1 MPSPP
6 ARLHLSS
13 PPKAGRTTFALQ
25 QAREEIRSG
34 KRVIWGSED
43 MPDGVR
49 FSQIF
54 SDLDISSASR
64 FHALNTGGE
73 YQRALEEIS
82 RTARIL
88 PGVSLVVIDD
98 WTPIKGRVKSDSL
111 KAIEKLS
118 AEIPENCDLIIT
130 SASHSDA
137 SGVKDLVVKGMK
149 ETEKLDFETWI
160 ISRESEDS
168 KRTLNTTNSVHKL
181 VLDEVGFIE
190 A

>member
-1 MPSPP
+1 MPLLP

-34 KRVIWGSED
+34 KRVIWGSEE
-43 MPDGVR
+43 MPDGIR

-54 SDLDISSASR
+54 NELDISSASR

-73 YQRALEEIS
+73 YQRAIEEIS

-88 PGVSLVVIDD
+88 PGVTLVVIDD
-98 WTPIKGRVKSDSL
+98 WTPVKGRVKSDSL

-118 AEIPENCDLIIT
+118 LEVPEDCNLILT

-137 SGVKDLVVKGMK
+137 SGEEDLVVKGRK
-149 ETEKLDFETWI
+149 EIEKMNFDTWVI
-160 ISRESEDS
+160 RRESEDS
-168 KRTLNTTNSVHKL
+168 RRILNTTNSIHKL
-181 VLDEVGFIE
+181 VLGEEGFIE